1 MVTWLSANTESTH
14 NNPASSA
21 CFTCCRR
28 CHLKLSSPFYRP
40 DAHVFSDYPSC
51 QQTLSVFMVSL
62 RSLSTECVCS
72 RGSGVTLLCFIYE
85 QFSLPS
91 FLLSSVFFF
100 SFLLPWSPLC
110 SALLYLSCPSAESV
124 DTKMNLNNLLMM
136 YQEQGSSPDSSE
148 EEGSSFSMLPHL
160 ADLVSYSIQ
169 KVIGFAKMIPGF
181 RCVTCMC
188 VCMQKKKTSLHPS
201 VTAFNSVLKKTKG
214 CLTLTQGYYTVMTSH
229 HFCFSILVWDGL
241 R

>member
-1 MVTWLSANTESTH
+1 MLH
-14 NNPASSA
+14 I
-21 CFTCCRR
+21 FTC

-40 DAHVFSDYPSC
+40 DTRVFSDYPSC
-51 QQTLSVFMVSL
+51 QQALSIFTFSL
-62 RSLSTECVCS
+62 CSQSTESVCS
-72 RGSGVTLLCFIYE
+72 RGSSVTLLCFIYE
-85 QFSLPS
+85 QFSLLS
-91 FLLSSVFFF
+91 FLLSSVFF
-100 SFLLPWSPLC
+100 SLPPLISSLLC

-188 VCMQKKKTSLHPS
+188 AFKKGVLH
-201 VTAFNSVLKKTKG
+201 
-214 CLTLTQGYYTVMTSH
+214 
-229 HFCFSILVWDGL
+229 
-241 R
+241 